1 MITRNR
7 SLALAALT
15 SAALVLTA
23 CGGSDEPEDHP
34 VETSAEAD
42 TSWTVPPL
50 PSTDVFAE
58 GSQSGSAPTT
68 VPSPPTAP
76 PALTTTPPPALPDT
90 LAGANENDAESVML
104 AVARTLLSYAPGKDV
119 NQSAAAQR
127 AAPLLDERYYAANAD
142 SFIALA
148 PITGKQWQNWADD
161 HAIVIAT
168 ASIAGDEHPADQPAK
183 VSRVLAVTQTAT
195 GPDGK
200 ELSKNTFAVY
210 MSAVK
215 IGVWRVSAVAV
226 R

>member
-1 MITRNR
+1 MITRKR

-34 VETSAEAD
+34 VETSAESD
-42 TSWTVPPL
+42 SSWTVPTL
-50 PSTDVFAE
+50 PDVLAE
-58 GSQSGSAPTT
+58 SSQSGSAPTT
-68 VPSPPTAP
+68 VPSPPTTP

-104 AVARTLLSYAPGKDV
+104 AAARTMLSYAPDKDV